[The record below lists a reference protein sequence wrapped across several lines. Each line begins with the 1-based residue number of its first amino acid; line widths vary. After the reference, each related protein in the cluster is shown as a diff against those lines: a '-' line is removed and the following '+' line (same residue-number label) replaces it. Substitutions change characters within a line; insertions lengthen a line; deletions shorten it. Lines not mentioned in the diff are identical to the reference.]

1 MTRPNLL
8 TVLSLHCI
16 ALVVVVWFLPSAAA
30 AARPSQ
36 GQQPRPAVIL
46 ISIDGLKPEYVLEAD
61 AHGLKIPNFRR
72 FAREGTYS
80 TGVHGIVPTVTY
92 PSHTTLLTGVSPAKH
107 GIYANNTFDPLRKN
121 FGGWYWYA
129 EDIKVLT
136 LWEGATGAGLTTAN
150 VHWPVSVA
158 AHITWNLP
166 QYWRAGTSDDRK
178 LLRVLATPGL
188 LDALEKDLGPY
199 ADGIDETI
207 TGDETRAKFAA
218 RLIELKRPA
227 FTTIYLTALDH
238 EQHATGPFSPE
249 SIATLER
256 IDTALGG
263 VLDSIKRT
271 YGESA
276 VVCVVSDH
284 GFVRTD
290 KSFNLAVAFRKEGL
304 IEIDDKNQI
313 KSWKATIWG
322 AGGSEAIILHDKNDA
337 ATKAQVA
344 DLLAKLA
351 ADPANGID
359 RIVPEEELHNRGGFP
374 NAIFLVALRPGFVT
388 GEGISGDLVTA
399 STYKGMHGYWPDLP
413 DMNSSFFVMGP
424 GWDPHSVGQIDMRA
438 IAPTLATI
446 LGVKLPAAEGR
457 AILPLTIENSDVPVT
472 PGRTDKLSRATKLTS
487 AASASTM
494 KTARSASGAA
504 AQTVHP

>member
-1 MTRPNLL
+1 MMRPSLL
-8 TVLSLHCI
+8 TILSLLCI
-16 ALVVVVWFLPSAAA
+16 ALAAPWFAPIVAAQA
-30 AARPSQ
+30 N
-36 GQQPRPAVIL
+36 QPRSAVIL

-61 AHGLKIPNFRR
+61 AHGLKIPNLRR
-72 FAREGTYS
+72 FAHEGTYS

-129 EDIKVLT
+129 EDIKVPT
-136 LWEGATGAGLTTAN
+136 LWDAAAGAGLVTAN
-150 VHWPVSVA
+150 IHWPVSVS

-166 QYWRAGTSDDRK
+166 QYWRAGTPDDGK

-199 ADGIDETI
+199 ADGIDESI

-256 IDTALGG
+256 IDAALGG
-263 VLDSIKRT
+263 ILDSIKRT

-290 KSFNLAVAFRKEGL
+290 KSFNLAVAFRKAGL
-304 IEIDDKNQI
+304 IEVDDKNQI

-337 ATKAQVA
+337 ATKTQVA

-359 RIVPEEELHNRGGFP
+359 RIVSEDELRTRGGFP
-374 NAIFLVALRPGFVT
+374 DAAFLVALRPGFVT
-388 GEGISGDLVTA
+388 GEGLSGDLVTTSA
-399 STYKGMHGYWPDLP
+399 YKGMHGYWPDVP
-413 DMNSSFFVMGP
+413 DMNSSFFLLGP
-424 GWDPHSVGQIDMRA
+424 RWVAHSLGQIDMRS
-438 IAPTLATI
+438 IAPTLASI
-446 LGVKLPAAEGR
+446 LGVSLPAAEGR
-457 AILPLTIENSDVPVT
+457 AMLPLTTMNPET
-472 PGRTDKLSRATKLTS
+472 PAAPGLPDKPSRATKLTS
-487 AASASTM
+487 TASASTM
-494 KTARSASGAA
+494 KAARGAPGAA
-504 AQTVHP
+504 AQTVNP